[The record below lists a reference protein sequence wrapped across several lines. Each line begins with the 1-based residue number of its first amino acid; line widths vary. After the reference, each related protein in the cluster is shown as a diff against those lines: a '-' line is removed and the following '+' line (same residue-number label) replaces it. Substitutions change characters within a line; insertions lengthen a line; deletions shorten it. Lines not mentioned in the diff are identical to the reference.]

1 MNVDYILLSKE
12 ALMDRSHLN
21 LTFLFPIYCQL
32 PRFTLSRL
40 LDNWLIRLEPKAK
53 EFPIMFD

>member
-1 MNVDYILLSKE
+1 MNVDYSLLSNE

-21 LTFLFPIYCQL
+21 LTFPSPFYCQF
-32 PRFTLSRL
+32 PRFVLSHF
-40 LDNWLIRLEPKAK
+40 LDNWLIRLKPKAK

>member
-1 MNVDYILLSKE
+1 MNVGYGLLSKE

-21 LTFLFPIYCQL
+21 LTFLSPFYCHF
-32 PRFTLSRL
+32 PRFVLSRF